1 MQSMD
6 CVNGYSLHSTEF
18 LGVCVR
24 GDTDAHDGGKKRFE
38 SRRSV
43 FVFALP
49 CAFDLG
55 SGTHDWPLVSI
66 SSGLSFASDYFSTYT
81 NGMAVVEAQEW
92 VPNAWFEDTRD
103 FVARLL
109 RADGLCIPATRG
121 RPGRSDATDIHGLFK
136 ANIRDFLWSIYPVF
150 CDQSNKY

>member
-1 MQSMD
+1 MQSLD
-6 CVNGYSLHSTEF
+6 CINGYSLYSAEF

-24 GDTDAHDGGKKRFE
+24 GDTDAHNIGKTRFE

-66 SSGLSFASDYFSTYT
+66 SSGLSFASDYFSPYT
-81 NGMAVVEAQEW
+81 NGMAVVEAQEC

-109 RADGLCIPATRG
+109 RADGLCIPATRD
-121 RPGRSDATDIHGLFK
+121 RPGRSNATDIYGLFK
-136 ANIRDFLWSIYPVF
+136 ANIRDVLWSIYPVF
-150 CDQSNKY
+150 CDQSNEY